1 MSAVLGRLLADLTSA
16 CKKHYG
22 SRLRAVAVFGSVV
35 ARHAA
40 PPPHDS
46 DIDLLPV
53 IDDLPDGRVA
63 RADDFTPVER
73 AVTTA
78 MLDQK
83 ERRPPK
89 RSPLPAGRH
98 HSQTA
103 DEAILPP

>member
-22 SRLRAVAVFGSVV
+22 SRLRAVAVFGSVG
-35 ARHAA
+35 RGT
-40 PPPHDS
+40 PRHDS

-53 IDDLPDGRVA
+53 IDGLPDGRVA